1 MSTRHL
7 LATLVALLPL
17 ARFPLPAEA
26 QAPLTLREALER
38 ADRGGYANRARAGQ
52 RQAQAGAALAPYQGI
67 LPTVRLESGYVRTT
81 DPLGAFGFTLR
92 QRAVTPAAFAPSRLN
107 DPAATSNVAAGV
119 VIEQPLFNADA
130 WLGRRAAA
138 QAARSSRAAEQ
149 WTRSETAVEVIRAYW
164 GAVLARQQVGAL
176 RAGWLAAQSHQRQ
189 AESLAREGLV
199 TRSDALLAAV
209 RAGEVETRLLQA
221 ESDDRMARLGL
232 ALLMGEPGDTAFSLP
247 DSLPA
252 PATLPSP
259 VAAGVPHRSDVIA
272 ADAAR
277 DAARADA
284 RRATALYLP
293 RLNGFG
299 RLDWN
304 SATDPFGGK
313 SAWTV
318 GLMLSWTPF
327 AGAAE
332 MAERRGAQG
341 RQRSAE
347 AMADA
352 AAATAALEQ
361 ALTRDAAQLSE
372 ARVGITARGVS
383 QAAEAHR
390 IVARKYAGGLA
401 TITELLDAAA
411 LETAARLA
419 DLAAGYQLIVARAE
433 WRKATGLE
441 LSSLAEP

>member
-1 MSTRHL
+1 M
-7 LATLVALLPL
+7 LAALAALLSLAGPL
-17 ARFPLPAEA
+17 FPAEA
-26 QAPLTLREALER
+26 QSPLTLGEALER

-52 RQAQAGAALAPYQGI
+52 VQAQAGAALAPYQGI
-67 LPTVRLESGYVRTT
+67 LPTVRLESGYYRTT

-92 QRAVTPAAFAPSRLN
+92 QRAVTPAAFAPARLN
-107 DPAATSNVAAGV
+107 DPSATTNLATGV

-138 QAARSSRAAEQ
+138 QAARSSRATEE
-149 WTRSETAVEVIRAYW
+149 WTRQETAVEVIRAYW

-176 RAGWLAAQSHQRQ
+176 REGWLAAQSHQRQ

-221 ESDDRMARLGL
+221 ESEARIARLGL
-232 ALLMGEPGDTAFSLP
+232 ALLMGQSGDTAFTLP

-252 PATLPSP
+252 PVTLASATANAG
-259 VAAGVPHRSDVIA
+259 AAGRADVMA

-293 RLNGFG
+293 RLNSFA

-304 SATDPFGGK
+304 SATEPFGGK
-313 SAWTV
+313 SSWTI
-318 GLMLSWTPF
+318 GLMLNWTPF

-332 MAERRGAQG
+332 IAERRGAQG
-341 RQRSAE
+341 RQHSAE
-347 AMADA
+347 AMAEA
-352 AAATAALEQ
+352 TTATAALQ
-361 ALTRDAAQLSE
+361 LARARDAAHVSE

-390 IVARKYAGGLA
+390 IVGRKYAGGLA
-401 TITELLDAAA
+401 SITELLDASA

-419 DLAAGYQLIVARAE
+419 GLAAGYDLIVARAE
-433 WRKATGLE
+433 WRKAMGLE
-441 LSSLAEP
+441 LSALAEP